1 MSARDKKILIIL
13 AGFVLL
19 ALSYFF
25 VFQKN
30 IEKKEALEAEN
41 TTLTARY
48 NDLFEK
54 ASHEDEY
61 RASIEKMN
69 KEIEVALKGYPS
81 FLQVENV
88 IMDVVDF
95 EDKTDSSIK
104 SITIE
109 DPVAMEIKS
118 KDEAEASTEATG
130 EASTET
136 SNSTETTD
144 TQATSTENPGTDE
157 NTAGQEDTKSV
168 STDKMQLYDMKTTID
183 FQCSTNNLKQFLG
196 LVVNNKNKQSVNNL
210 SVAYDKETGKL
221 TCSLIYD
228 AYFLYGLDKP
238 YEEPK
243 IPSMVHGL
251 KDMFIGK
258 TNK

>member
-1 MSARDKKILIIL
+1 MKK
-13 AGFVLL
+13 LL
-19 ALSYFF
+19 AVSIAAVMMTGLMAGCGA
-25 VFQKN
+25 
-30 IEKKEALEAEN
+30 KETTAQDTTAQEDTTQAEE
-41 TTLTARY
+41 T
-48 NDLFEK
+48 
-54 ASHEDEY
+54 
-61 RASIEKMN
+61 
-69 KEIEVALKGYPS
+69 
-81 FLQVENV
+81 Q
-88 IMDVVDF
+88 
-95 EDKTDSSIK
+95 TDS
-104 SITIE
+104 E
-109 DPVAMEIKS
+109 Q
-118 KDEAEASTEATG
+118 AEASTEATG

-144 TQATSTENPGTDE
+144 TQAASTENPGTDE

-228 AYFLYGLDKP
+228 AYFLCGLDKS

>member
-69 KEIEVALKGYPS
+69 KEIEVALKDYPS

-95 EDKTDSSIK
+95 ESKTESSIK

-109 DPVAMEIKS
+109 DPVAMEVKS
-118 KDEAEASTEATG
+118 KEEAEGATG
-130 EASTET
+130 ETGEANTDT
-136 SNSTETTD
+136 TASTETTD
-144 TQATSTENPGTDE
+144 TQTASTENPGTEEAATGE
-157 NTAGQEDTKSV
+157 NNVNSV

-183 FQCSTNNLKQFLG
+183 FDCTSKDLKNFLSLVINNE
-196 LVVNNKNKQSVNNL
+196 NRQSVNNL
-210 SVAYDKETGKL
+210 TVAYDKETGKL
-221 TCSLIYD
+221 SCSLIYD

-258 TNK
+258 SK